1 MEKLIKKSTTS
12 DHKNHKS
19 ISRDL
24 HIMSHVHKLQ
34 HIVDV
39 CKLSTS

>member
-24 HIMSHVHKLQ
+24 HLMSHVHKLQ

-39 CKLSTS
+39 SKLSTS